1 MGANEIFK
9 RAVYRLYLNFI
20 GRLPTPDEVEEY
32 TSEAWVRWLA
42 TTDPAERANPA
53 LAAKRAVAAAWQRDR
68 RYHAARLEFVRN
80 PPRHWGQR
88 DGLPDEIRGE
98 LERRLLALRKKQGE
112 RGRRAARRD
121 VAILNLIAQ
130 GYSDEGIALEI
141 GATYA
146 SVRTYRKH
154 LKNSLKSILE
164 GLTTPPESDRI
175 GQVRTPIS
183 PLEG

>member
-9 RAVYRLYLNFI
+9 RAVYRLYLNFV

-53 LAAKRAVAAAWQRDR
+53 LAAKRPAAAAW
-68 RYHAARLEFVRN
+68 
-80 PPRHWGQR
+80 
-88 DGLPDEIRGE
+88 
-98 LERRLLALRKKQGE
+98 E
-112 RGRRAARRD
+112 RGRRAASRD

-164 GLTTPPESDRI
+164 GLSTPPESDRI